1 MTCLQ
6 EACVLYERQ
15 TQYSLAKNLHE
26 GRRSDCDFLF
36 WRELGYYDHLMG
48 KLDHNWLN
56 QGSVPYLLVWSDFL
70 KTSWSINVHEFAE
83 V

>member
-1 MTCLQ
+1 MFSNCHHMTWLQ

-36 WRELGYYDHLMG
+36 
-48 KLDHNWLN
+48 
-56 QGSVPYLLVWSDFL
+56 
-70 KTSWSINVHEFAE
+70 
-83 V
+83 